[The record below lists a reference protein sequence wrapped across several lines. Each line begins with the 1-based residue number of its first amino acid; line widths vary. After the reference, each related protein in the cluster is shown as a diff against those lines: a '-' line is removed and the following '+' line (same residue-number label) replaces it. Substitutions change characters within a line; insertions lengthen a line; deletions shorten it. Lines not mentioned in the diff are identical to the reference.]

1 MLSLMPAPK
10 KNVNELRDQRLV
22 IRLSAAEKKIIL
34 QKAKRA
40 HLDASSW
47 ARNQLLGEEESGRG

>member
-1 MLSLMPAPK
+1 MLCQMPPPK
-10 KNVNELRDQRLV
+10 KNATELRDQRLV

-47 ARNQLLGEEESGRG
+47 ARNQLLGEDERGS

>member
-1 MLSLMPAPK
+1 MPAPK
-10 KNVNELRDQRLV
+10 KNGSDLRDQRLV

-47 ARNQLLGEEESGRG
+47 ARNQLLGEEEPGRG

>member
-10 KNVNELRDQRLV
+10 KNVSELRDQRLV
-22 IRLSAAEKKIIL
+22 IRLSAAEKKIIV
-34 QKAKRA
+34 QQAKRA

-47 ARNQLLGEEESGRG
+47 ARNQLLGEHDRDAG

>member
-10 KNVNELRDQRLV
+10 KNTAELRDERLV
-22 IRLSAAEKKIIL
+22 IRLSATEKKIIL

-47 ARNQLLGEEESGRG
+47 ARNQLLGEDEPGRG

>member
-10 KNVNELRDQRLV
+10 KNASELRDERLV
-22 IRLSAAEKKIIL
+22 IRLSAAEKKVIL

-47 ARNQLLGEEESGRG
+47 ARNQLLGEHDGEAG